1 MPRPAPAVVKA
12 KLAEIARRYAS
23 KRKRATKP
31 QFAAIRVA
39 ELNRL
44 FRARYG
50 DVLPQD
56 ERGREAMWVVAQHLI
71 QLSGVPLDR
80 LMKWS
85 SLAAPWLTVGEAV
98 AVISDVAGHPM
109 KWKADSLALSDSAGI
124 AADRQ
129 ALRNHNNQRH
139 EFPECQQAKSQ
150 SVESSAETG
159 NEQRRKAKRN
169 QADKGFVAT
178 TGMVPYMVVTDL
190 QGCLGFKPASKP
202 VTPSSTP
209 QQTS

>member
-1 MPRPAPAVVKA
+1 MVFRPDPIVVKA
-12 KLAEIARRYAS
+12 KLAEIANRYAS
-23 KRKRATKP
+23 KRKRATTP

-109 KWKADSLALSDSAGI
+109 KWKADSLAWRLKLTY
-124 AADRQ
+124 ADRQ
-129 ALRNHNNQRH
+129 ALRITTIGAIDFNASKRKAKRRIQRRNR
-139 EFPECQQAKSQ
+139 ERA
-150 SVESSAETG
+150 
-159 NEQRRKAKRN
+159 RRKAKRN
-169 QADKGFVAT
+169 QAIKAVAT
-178 TGMVPYMVVTDL
+178 IVWCYIWWSRTCRV
-190 QGCLGFKPASKP
+190 LGFKPASKP